1 MLINLFCYNK
11 KSLEEREISN
21 QIYFVG
27 FYLQENLEMFSSVLL
42 CHNNFF
48 FFWLCCQ
55 AGVQWHVL
63 GSQQPLPPEFNQ
75 LLCLSLLNSLDYR
88 HIFKKCILNF
98 FFRDRVLPCCP
109 GWS

>member
-48 FFWLCCQ
+48 FFF
-55 AGVQWHVL
+55 
-63 GSQQPLPPEFNQ
+63 GSVARLECSVILAHCN
-75 LLCLSLLNSLDYR
+75 LCL
-88 HIFKKCILNF
+88 
-98 FFRDRVLPCCP
+98 P
-109 GWS
+109 GSSDSWASVS

>member
-55 AGVQWHVL
+55 AGVQRRSWL
-63 GSQQPLPPEFNQ
+63 TATSASQVRAILLPQPPE
-75 LLCLSLLNSLDYR
+75 
-88 HIFKKCILNF
+88 
-98 FFRDRVLPCCP
+98 
-109 GWS
+109 